1 MSTPSQR
8 GSRGESWKDRFSGVS
23 SGGIPSEAIFAPS
36 KKVEVT
42 EKEMYIDRK
51 LKREVD
57 SLINYLYDPGRFGK
71 LGYRGVIFK
80 GPPGTGKTLLA
91 WYLATKID
99 ANVFFYETT
108 SGIRVEDY
116 WKKIFEAAR
125 QYSLNTNKWSFIFI
139 DEIESVVPKREDVID
154 TGEARG
160 VSQVL
165 RQMDSLHGYEKDMI
179 DEKTLAPKYKLL
191 VIGATNQPDRLDPAA
206 RRGGRF
212 DKEIEILAPD
222 KDGRR
227 SILDVHKNMQRG
239 FEFSDAARDYT
250 VEKTPGY
257 TGGDLR
263 SVFVDAC
270 GEALREA
277 NENKDAKLKGS
288 RVVIENK
295 HVDFAVK
302 RQPPSG
308 LKGFYF
314 REPTE
319 SFNDIIGY
327 DDQKKT
333 LELLVVN
340 YFKKPEMYEKCG
352 LKHAS
357 AILLY
362 GPTGTN
368 KTKLAK
374 AVAKEAQTNLMF
386 ISGPEIYNK
395 FFGES
400 EKIIRDIFQ
409 KARYSQPTV
418 VVFDMIDS
426 FAGNHD
432 FVFRGAVDS
441 IQNQLI
447 SSLENIPENVV
458 VIATTHDPERMNK
471 QMFRPE
477 ALAYRI
483 YVELPDKEN
492 RVAQFKHYLEPLP
505 KKDVDFGALAE
516 KTDGYSCKDLEQV
529 CENVKLWYMLNAKK
543 DGVVLT
549 QGVLAQII
557 DTYQHTAEDPM
568 RWANLRK
575 ELKTV
580 SLEDLYVIK

>member
-1 MSTPSQR
+1 MSMPSQK
-8 GSRGESWKDRFSGVS
+8 GSRGASWKEQLGSMGT
-23 SGGIPSEAIFAPS
+23 GGIPSEAIFAPS
-36 KKVEVT
+36 KKEIVT
-42 EKEMYIDRK
+42 DNEMYIDRK
-51 LKREVD
+51 LRREVD
-57 SLINYLYDPGRFGK
+57 GLMNYLYNPGRFGK

-91 WYLATKID
+91 WYFATAMD
-99 ANVFFYETT
+99 ANVFFYEST

-116 WKKIFEAAR
+116 WKKLFDAAR
-125 QYSLNTNKWSFIFI
+125 QYSLDTKKWSFIFI
-139 DEIESVVPKREDVID
+139 DEIESIVPKREDVID

-160 VSQVL
+160 VSQIL
-165 RQMDSLHGYEKDMI
+165 RQMDSLHGYEKEMM

-191 VIGATNQPDRLDPAA
+191 VIGATNMPDKLDPAA

-227 SILDVHKNMQRG
+227 SILDVHNNMQRG
-239 FEFSDAARDYT
+239 FEFPNGVRDYA

-263 SVFVDAC
+263 SVFVNAC
-270 GEALREA
+270 EEALRESK
-277 NENKDAKLKGS
+277 ENKDAKLKGD
-288 RVVIENK
+288 RVVVGNT
-295 HVDFAVK
+295 HVDFAIK

-314 REPTE
+314 REPDE
-319 SFNDIIGY
+319 GFDDILGY
-327 DDQKKT
+327 DSQKKT
-333 LELLVVN
+333 LKLLVVD
-340 YFKKPEMYEKCG
+340 YFRNPEVYEKYG

-362 GPTGTN
+362 GPSGTN
-368 KTKLAK
+368 KTKLAR

-400 EKIIRDIFQ
+400 EKIVRDIFQ

-426 FAGNHD
+426 FMGNND
-432 FVFRGAVDS
+432 RVFSGASDT
-441 IQNQLI
+441 IQKQLLL
-447 SSLENIPENVV
+447 SLDNIPENVV
-458 VIATTHDPERMNK
+458 VIATTHDPERLDK

-477 ALAYRI
+477 AMARRI
-483 YVELPDKEN
+483 YVGLPDKDS
-492 RVAQFKHYLEPLP
+492 RTAQFKHYLSPLP
-505 KKDVDFGALAE
+505 KGDLDYDALAE
-516 KTDGYSCKDLEQV
+516 KTNGYSCKELEQV
-529 CENVKLWYMLNAKK
+529 CENAKFWSVLNANEK
-543 DGVVLT
+543 VNVT
-549 QGVLAQII
+549 QGVLTQII
-557 DTYQHTAEDPM
+557 DSYPHVDEDSD
-568 RWANLRK
+568 RWERLRK
-575 ELKTV
+575 ELSTA